1 MPFKKVPLLEMQI
14 QSEQLR
20 QLLKTIDQLYAAA
33 CDPNKWPVFLSA
45 SAQLFESQGTQI
57 GHHDLTN
64 HSLSF
69 SRLHGYEWDEAHY
82 QKYDELMPQDP
93 RLPYFAQNPF
103 KPIHCR
109 MNISDDELHKTDV
122 YKQVLDPGGVEYSI
136 GVNLTEE
143 ARSMSYFLALR
154 NKSQNRFGSSECE
167 LLQELIPH
175 LNRAIL
181 LQRDISSIDF
191 ERNIAADTLDG
202 MAVGLCVV
210 DQLGQQRFSNR
221 TAQDLQSDDDG
232 LNVTNGRLT
241 ATGQSGSALRTAIRN
256 VITQARTGTSVG
268 GIPLQIDRPSGRE
281 PIAVLVAALF
291 GDHLKSGWAGLRDP
305 LAILII
311 RDPRQPVES
320 RQELLSRMYS
330 LTPSQA
336 RLANLLVNG
345 LSLRDAAQQAGL
357 TEASARQYLKLIFGK
372 MGVTRQSE
380 MVLKALNLPLP
391 IGFSGA

>member
-1 MPFKKVPLLEMQI
+1 MRI
-14 QSEQLR
+14 QSEQFR
-20 QLLKTIDQLYAAA
+20 QLLTVVDQLYGAA
-33 CDPNKWPVFLSA
+33 CDPEKWPVFLA
-45 SAQLFESQGTQI
+45 SAARLFDSQGTQI

-69 SRLHGYEWDEAHY
+69 SRLFGYEWDEAHY

-109 MNISDDELHKTDV
+109 MNLSDGELHETAV
-122 YKQVLDPGGVEYSI
+122 YKEVLDPGGVEYSI

-154 NKSQNRFGSSECE
+154 NKSQNRFGSSECD

-181 LQRDISSIDF
+181 LQRDVNTIDF

-210 DQLGQQRFSNR
+210 DQNGVLKFSNR
-221 TAQDLQSDDDG
+221 TAQELQRDNDG
-232 LNVTNGRLT
+232 LSRINERLV
-241 ATGQSGSALRTAIRN
+241 ASGQSGSALKTAIRS
-256 VITQARTGTSVG
+256 VISQARTGTSG
-268 GIPLQIDRPSGRE
+268 YGIPLQIDRPSGRE
-281 PIAVLVAALF
+281 PLAVLVASLF

-320 RQELLSRMYS
+320 RHELLSRMYS

-380 MVLKALNLPLP
+380 MVLKALNMPLP
-391 IGFSGA
+391 IGFSGS